1 MTKVSVIG
9 TGYVGVTTAACF
21 AHLGWQVSCFDSNP
35 DRLSALRAGKLP
47 IYEPELQE
55 LIEEGR
61 KSEKL
66 EFSSSFSGCITN
78 SDFIFVCVSTPSL
91 EDGSADLSNVL
102 SVLESLASPG
112 TTSGIVVI
120 KSSVPIGATRSLLDG
135 HNFGGLRVAVNPEFL
150 REGSAV
156 KDFLRPDRVVIGAI
170 EADTRSEVAALY
182 SALDAPL
189 ILTSFES
196 AEMIKYASNAF
207 LAMRLSFVN
216 ELSQLCEVSNSD
228 IEDVT
233 LGMGLDKRIGE
244 HFLDAGPGWGGS
256 CFPKDTRALVATAS
270 KLGASM
276 SLVEQAIKSNFHA
289 TARVVEVAKELLGG
303 DFGSCVIAVWGA
315 TFKANTDDTRESPSL
330 VVIDNLIN
338 LGAEVQLYDPAARV
352 PERNGLTQADDPVT
366 ATAGADLLIVMTEWT
381 EFANI
386 EPHEILLKMK
396 SSRVLDTR
404 RILPKEK
411 WLGVVATLRAFG
423 D

>member
-1 MTKVSVIG
+1 
-9 TGYVGVTTAACF
+9 
-21 AHLGWQVSCFDSNP
+21 
-35 DRLSALRAGKLP
+35 
-47 IYEPELQE
+47 
-55 LIEEGR
+55 
-61 KSEKL
+61 
-66 EFSSSFSGCITN
+66 
-78 SDFIFVCVSTPSL
+78 
-91 EDGSADLSNVL
+91 
-102 SVLESLASPG
+102 
-112 TTSGIVVI
+112 
-120 KSSVPIGATRSLLDG
+120 
-135 HNFGGLRVAVNPEFL
+135 
-150 REGSAV
+150 
-156 KDFLRPDRVVIGAI
+156 
-170 EADTRSEVAALY
+170 
-182 SALDAPL
+182 
-189 ILTSFES
+189 
-196 AEMIKYASNAF
+196 
-207 LAMRLSFVN
+207 
-216 ELSQLCEVSNSD
+216 
-228 IEDVT
+228 VT

-352 PERNGLTQADDPVT
+352 PERNVLTQADDPVT

-386 EPHEILLKMK
+386 EPHEIMLKMK

-411 WLGVVATLRAFG
+411 WLGVVATLKAFG